1 MTTINETEAA
11 AHHLEELFNDL
22 YSVLGARA
30 GGVHD
35 DAVTI
40 ALHVMAREFGE
51 VAATFRDLGPHR
63 AGVEA
68 SPLSS
73 GVIAKVLNDALDTDD
88 SGVIAL
94 YAICVEILP
103 RLLISLRDV
112 AEILDHQQGG
122 RVIDRARR
130 ASAVVMAQLHA
141 SSDLLRTRG
150 SEEILGAPAARY
162 ADWLRD
168 AGADERF

>member
-1 MTTINETEAA
+1 MTTIQETEAV
-11 AHHLEELFNDL
+11 AHHLEGLFADL

-30 GGVHD
+30 GGVSD

-63 AGVEA
+63 ANVVAE
-68 SPLSS
+68 PLQS
-73 GVIAKVLNDALDTDD
+73 GVIVRVLTDALDNDE

-94 YAICVEILP
+94 YALCVEILP
-103 RLLISLRDV
+103 RLLITLRDV
-112 AEILDHQQGG
+112 ADLVDHQQGG
-122 RVIDRARR
+122 RVLDRARR

-141 SSDLLRTRG
+141 SSELLRSRG
-150 SEEILGAPAARY
+150 SEEILGEPAARY
-162 ADWLRD
+162 ATWLRE